1 MSRATL
7 NTGGISFSSAA
18 EQSQPTLVRHRPCHI
33 LVLADFSG
41 RDHRN
46 ENDADCLSKRK
57 IYEVTRDN
65 FDDVFTTMNVTLDLP
80 VSARPIK
87 FQEMDD
93 LHPDYI
99 YERVDLFSQFRDL
112 KRDLLSSDRFAA
124 AASEIQGWFAQPLAE
139 ESVSETS
146 TQSSDVLELLLNS
159 RRAQTEVKSDVQG
172 SVKDLIQQ
180 IVAPYVIPSPD
191 PRQAELMNAV
201 DQGASHLLREIL
213 HSKAF
218 QEIESSWRG
227 LYWLLKQ
234 LDTDG
239 SVRLFIADIS
249 LQEIITDNEA
259 NPESITQL
267 HKLLLD
273 DRLEE
278 GSVPFSVVMADYQL
292 QDEVS
297 HCEALANLASAA
309 ADSHAVLLSGA
320 SERIAGCP
328 SLVKVPDP
336 EHWYLH
342 REVESDFTLMWQAIR
357 EQDYSQH
364 ALLTCPRFML
374 RMPYGEK
381 TSSVEALAFEEL
393 PQDGQHDYYLWGN
406 GAWLITAQ
414 LGNYFSGGGWSEEAT
429 YSSKITQLPLHVYKE
444 HGESRVKP
452 CAEINMLD
460 RVASALRDKGLM
472 PIRSVRDQDS
482 VVIPTLESMSS
493 ESSELLGPWSE
504 VR

>member
-7 NTGGISFSSAA
+7 NTGGISFSSST

-46 ENDADCLSKRK
+46 ENDADSLSKRK

-65 FDDVFTTMNVTLDLP
+65 FDDVFATMNVTLDLP

-87 FQEMDD
+87 FEEMDD

-124 AASEIQGWFAQPLAE
+124 AASEIQRWFAQPPAE
-139 ESVSETS
+139 ESAPEIS
-146 TQSSDVLELLLNS
+146 TQTSDVLDMLLSS
-159 RRAQTEVKSDVQG
+159 RRAQTEVASDVQG

-191 PRQAELMNAV
+191 PRQAELMDAV

-259 NPESITQL
+259 NPESTTQL

-273 DRLEE
+273 DRLDE
-278 GSVPFSVVMADYQL
+278 GSVPFSIVMADYQL
-292 QDEVS
+292 QDDVS
-297 HCEALANLASAA
+297 HCEALANLASTA
-309 ADSHAVLLSGA
+309 ADSHAVLLGGA

-364 ALLTCPRFML
+364 ALLACPRFML
-374 RMPYGEK
+374 RMPYGAK

-414 LGNYFSGGGWSEEAT
+414 LGNYFSSGGWSEEAT
-429 YSSKITQLPLHVYKE
+429 YSNNISQLPLHVYKE

-460 RVASALRDKGLM
+460 RVASALLSKGLM

-482 VVIPTLESMSS
+482 VVIPTLQSISS